1 MGEEPGERSRGEATR
16 FEVKIL
22 WTTLAIQDLEAIRE
36 YIEVEDDAA
45 AQRVL
50 ARIMSAVEVLAI
62 TPSVG
67 RPGRVPGTRE
77 LVLVN
82 VPYIVPYRVTAG
94 VVELLRVL
102 HTSRRWPP
110 RF

>member
-1 MGEEPGERSRGEATR
+1 M
-16 FEVKIL
+16 KLL
-22 WTTLAIQDLEAIRE
+22 WTTLALQDLEAIRQ
-36 YIEVEDDAA
+36 YIEVDDDVA

-50 ARIMSAVEVLAI
+50 TRIVSAVEVLVA

-67 RPGRVPGTRE
+67 RAGRVSGTRE
-77 LVLVN
+77 LVLVD
-82 VPYIVPYRVTAG
+82 VPYIIPYRVTAG

-102 HTSRRWPP
+102 HTSRRWPK